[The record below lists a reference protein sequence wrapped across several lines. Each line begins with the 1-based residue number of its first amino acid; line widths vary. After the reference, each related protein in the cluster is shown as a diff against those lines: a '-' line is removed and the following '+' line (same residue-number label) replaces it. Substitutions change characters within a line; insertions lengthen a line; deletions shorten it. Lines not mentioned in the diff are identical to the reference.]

1 MAGRMYSW
9 HKHCDDG
16 LIDRFVRFAQDLN
29 S

>member
-1 MAGRMYSW
+1 MYSW